1 MNSLLS
7 NAQLFELD
15 PALVDT
21 GNRIGF
27 LHEDKARALGRLMA
41 VDGQRDPIK
50 VVAQPKNAAQ
60 PWRLVTG
67 MHRTVGAT
75 MEGITVWAIE
85 VSGKPEDLTDL
96 EASENQHRR
105 PLGPIEKAKF
115 IAALVKAAQE
125 RLARQHG
132 NLKHQQLGAKARW
145 DRVKAGQLRSDQAID
160 EEASDAEDKM
170 SAVYGWQESAA
181 LAFGLEKRSIRRALS
196 LYRLVIE
203 PFPQLAEPLSR
214 HPVVGENAKQL
225 HDIADVRDEGLR
237 RKVIEMLLADP
248 ELSTDEARVR
258 VGIDAPDGRAPS
270 QEEKALSAVVGNL
283 GRLSA
288 AQQKQHLPMLVS
300 GLKTAEVKRQLRDLL
315 NKELGEQAAG
325 PATGAL
331 KTAFEVIT
339 SLIDGEPVDDDELAD
354 AAGAVQ
360 SALFGLEP
368 KGGR

>member
-50 VVAQPKNAAQ
+50 VVAQPKNEAQ
-60 PWRLVTG
+60 PWLLVTG
-67 MHRTVGAT
+67 MHRTIGAAL
-75 MEGITVWAIE
+75 EGITVWAIE
-85 VSGKPEDLTDL
+85 VSGKPEDLADL

-105 PLGPIEKAKF
+105 PLGPIERAKF

-132 NLKHQQLGAKARW
+132 ELKQQQLAVKARW
-145 DRVKAGQLRSDQAID
+145 ARVRAGELRSDQALD
-160 EEASDAEDKM
+160 EEASDTVDKM

-181 LAFGLEKRSIRRALS
+181 EAFGLEKRQIRRALS
-196 LYRLVIE
+196 LFRLVIE
-203 PFPQLAEPLSR
+203 PFPELAEPLSR

-225 HDIADVRDEGLR
+225 QDIADIRDQNLR
-237 RKVIEMLLADP
+237 RKAIEMLIADP
-248 ELSTDEARVR
+248 ELSADEARVR
-258 VGIDAPDGRAPS
+258 IGVDAPDGRAPS

-288 AQQKQHLPMLVS
+288 AQQKQNLPMLVS
-300 GLKTAEVKRQLRDLL
+300 GLKTIEVKRQLRDLL
-315 NKELGEQAAG
+315 NKELG
-325 PATGAL
+325 
-331 KTAFEVIT
+331 
-339 SLIDGEPVDDDELAD
+339 D
-354 AAGAVQ
+354 A
-360 SALFGLEP
+360 
-368 KGGR
+368 